1 MAEKTVTEI
10 LEALARIE
18 TDVRTIAKNA
28 ADHEARLRVLEG
40 KSGKRM
46 EQITVSVITAVLVGL
61 VGYALGKVF

>member
-1 MAEKTVTEI
+1 MAEKTITEI

-18 TDVRTIAKNA
+18 TELKTIAKNG
-28 ADHEARLRVLEG
+28 ADHESRLRALEG

-61 VGYALGKVF
+61 VGYALGKLI